1 MPVGGNKKVHEI
13 RDGQTNFIQLYF
25 VERPWFLY
33 TIMSSQPNSL
43 THLFQKSSYTRLGNL
58 LLIIVASI
66 NKNFLFRLTHRS
78 LKSSLRQ

>member
-1 MPVGGNKKVHEI
+1 MARH
-13 RDGQTNFIQLYF
+13 FIQLYF

-33 TIMSSQPNSL
+33 TIVSSQPNSL

-66 NKNFLFRLTHRS
+66 NKNVLFRLTHRG